1 MFTCP
6 LLSKLFTSQNQSAI
20 IEAEWTSKPSF
31 SNNTKGA
38 VYIMLNAEGIANNEF
53 LEYKGKPLVRQGDD
67 IFYGD
72 LSGKHYVYMMV
83 MGDKKTSTGE
93 EVPGTIMVQLLES
106 ATKKPIKQK
115 ITNGLAEAFEFA
127 EAWLR

>member
-1 MFTCP
+1 
-6 LLSKLFTSQNQSAI
+6 
-20 IEAEWTSKPSF
+20 
-31 SNNTKGA
+31 
-38 VYIMLNAEGIANNEF
+38 MLNAEGVENNEF

-72 LSGKHYVYMMV
+72 LSEKHYVYMMI
-83 MGDKKTSTGE
+83 MSDKPTSKGDAT
-93 EVPGTIMVQLLES
+93 VPGTIMVQLLES
-106 ATKKPIKQK
+106 ATKKPLKQK